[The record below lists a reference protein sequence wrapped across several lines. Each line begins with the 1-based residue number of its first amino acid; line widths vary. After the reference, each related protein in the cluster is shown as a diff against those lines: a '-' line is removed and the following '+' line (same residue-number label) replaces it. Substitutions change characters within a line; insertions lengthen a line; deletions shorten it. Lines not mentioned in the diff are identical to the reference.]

1 MHCNDYLQLLSGH
14 LDHTNS
20 EKEEKRLQ
28 GHLKSCKRCRELL
41 AQMEANDILLKDEA
55 IVPPADL
62 TSRIMQQ
69 VSKEPRRRRSYRRVL
84 SYAAAGLATAAMLA
98 LVLTGHIPSM
108 SKNAAADEMANGQ
121 LCVNSALTAAEE
133 NRAAPTDGALETPNE
148 KDTLFGATECS
159 PAPSTDAQTID
170 DGAPDDTVVFTAPDD
185 TVVFAAP
192 DDLEDEK
199 PKEGSEDNN
208 SGTPPTEAPTAEMTS
223 EAAPPETLPATEPVT
238 AASTEAP
245 TAPVTE
251 SDNSLLP
258 PMYTCALPPA
268 GSPEPLDPTPADPSG
283 NRLPPNKRDLKPN
296 EEHSV
301 FPDGPV
307 VVLWD
312 VDTASLTSYSG
323 LESVEIKQLP
333 ATDDELLFPRFM
345 LSLPLAEKS
354 LLNNSVLPSE
364 ADFTVTAYR
373 TSYTTFNSVL
383 LDFIGAYEITVYY
396 PKTEGDY
403 TQGLIL
409 CITCTER

>member
-41 AQMEANDILLKDEA
+41 AQMEANDILLNDEA

-62 TSRIMQQ
+62 TGRIMQQ
-69 VSKEPRRRRSYRRVL
+69 VSKEPRKRRSYRRII
-84 SYAAAGLATAAMLA
+84 SYTAAGLATAAMLT

-108 SKNAAADEMANGQ
+108 SKSTAADETANALPYAGT
-121 LCVNSALTAAEE
+121 ALTAAEE

-170 DGAPDDTVVFTAPDD
+170 DGAPDDTVVF
-185 TVVFAAP
+185 AAP
-192 DDLEDEK
+192 DDLGDEK

-245 TAPVTE
+245 TAPATE
-251 SDNSLLP
+251 PNDSLLP

-268 GSPEPLDPTPADPSG
+268 GSPEPLDPTLADPSG
-283 NRLPPNKRDLKPN
+283 NRLPPNKRDLKPS
-296 EEHSV
+296 EELSV

-312 VDTASLTSYSG
+312 ADAASLTSYSG

-333 ATDDELLFPRFM
+333 TANDELLFPRFM

-354 LLNNSVLPSE
+354 LLNNSLLPSE
-364 ADFTVTAYR
+364 TGFAVMAYR

-403 TQGLIL
+403 TQGLVL
-409 CITCTER
+409 CITCTN